1 MGDMWPNLDIS
12 QPLSNKIPSTITTK
26 TKKSI
31 SKNILNLKDTI
42 ATDWWIWLKNIIP
55 NQFIEKLKSHRA

>member
-31 SKNILNLKDTI
+31 SKNILNLKDMT
-42 ATDWWIWLKNIIP
+42 ATD
-55 NQFIEKLKSHRA
+55 